1 MRRALLVFVCIL
13 LFLVPVH
20 GVGDQITSLNMEVTV
35 DEYGR
40 SQVKATAVVNFAT
53 APTSFA
59 FPLHSRAGSIT
70 ASGSGEYKT
79 ENRNGVVY
87 AVFTNSA
94 GFTGSQTFTCT
105 YALPCGATSVPD
117 EETPTQEFVMNVI
130 DGGWDY
136 SIGDFS
142 LKMTFAAPVEVQP
155 SWNSAFHGDII
166 DNSLTISVKGK
177 TLTVKSVQSII
188 DHETLEMTLTF
199 PDQTFTIVH
208 EAGKTLT
215 VNQILFLVLVL
226 AALIYW
232 FLFLRGHWL
241 SPQRQNYPCSDAT
254 AGEIPCQLYGEPAD
268 IGGILAHWG
277 NLGYLVIH
285 RRRNGRIML
294 EKQMDMGNE
303 RPRVERRLFE
313 GLFLSGTTC
322 DARSLRFRRV
332 CQKYL
337 PAFRKTWIRRMYR
350 PKAGNPYL
358 LKAIVLGAGLVA
370 SLSVFDLLL
379 PSNGFRWFLL
389 PFLTI
394 FGTGL
399 CAAVQWGAGAIY
411 RRGRWLRIACGAVA
425 AALLILLTAFA
436 GQIWLMAGCLVLQ
449 ILCALVTLFG
459 GRRTQ
464 SGEDY
469 VRKLLG
475 LRKFLR
481 KPGKD
486 SQSNQDRSWKD
497 FFRKIFGRQKP
508 VNETAQQIMD
518 NDSQYYYRMLPFAE
532 IMSSG
537 KKFTKQYDHWQKEDC
552 PWMIDDSFRPKN
564 TEDFFSLY
572 ENIMSAIRDEPR
584 GTAQTAKRRR

>member
-379 PSNGFRWFLL
+379 PSNGFRWFL
-389 PFLTI
+389 PDHFRH
-394 FGTGL
+394 
-399 CAAVQWGAGAIY
+399 GALRRRPVG
-411 RRGRWLRIACGAVA
+411 RRGHLPPGAVA
-425 AALLILLTAFA
+425 ENRLRHSCGGAADSP
-436 GQIWLMAGCLVLQ
+436 GCLCRADL
-449 ILCALVTLFG
+449 AY
-459 GRRTQ
+459 GRL
-464 SGEDY
+464 SGSANSLRPCDPLRRQTNP
-469 VRKLLG
+469 VRRG
-475 LRKFLR
+475 LRPQA
-481 KPGKD
+481 PG
-486 SQSNQDRSWKD
+486 
-497 FFRKIFGRQKP
+497 P
-508 VNETAQQIMD
+508 
-518 NDSQYYYRMLPFAE
+518 AE
-532 IMSSG
+532 IPAKAG
-537 KKFTKQYDHWQKEDC
+537 KGFPEQ
-552 PWMIDDSFRPKN
+552 PG
-564 TEDFFSLY
+564 SLL
-572 ENIMSAIRDEPR
+572 EGFLPQNLWPAEA
-584 GTAQTAKRRR
+584 GE